1 MVNREAM
8 VKVEIVP
15 DYYVLEK
22 VNPEDLP
29 DPKKVLTIK
38 ERCDCFELYN
48 SVMHNNG
55 GNYHSVIVVYE
66 IPNTD
71 YYIFRYGNT
80 RENFCNDEFHLW
92 VILVNDEPKYSF
104 LIRSDE
110 SYALYSK
117 EKAVKLLKFYEED
130 ENYYIDYCD

>member
-1 MVNREAM
+1 MA
-8 VKVEIVP
+8 KVEVVP
-15 DYYVLEK
+15 DYYVLEI
-22 VNPEDLP
+22 NPEDLP
-29 DPKKVLTIK
+29 DPKKILTIK

-130 ENYYIDYCD
+130 ENYYIDYYD